1 MMTSLAESMVLT
13 VDRDSVCAGDDCTSH
28 ARSFSVPCAASL
40 SELIHQAKKACELAG
55 ISGGKATWIVEAGG
69 YDGMPIAV
77 VAQQWDEA
85 RALITSST
93 TIDHLFA
100 DLEKQL
106 FFKYWCQANPETVF
120 DALVSNS
127 PLPSRYAS

>member
-1 MMTSLAESMVLT
+1 M
-13 VDRDSVCAGDDCTSH
+13 
-28 ARSFSVPCAASL
+28 
-40 SELIHQAKKACELAG
+40 SELIHQAKKACELPG

-85 RALITSST
+85 RALIPSST
-93 TIDHLFA
+93 TVESLFA
-100 DLEKQL
+100 SREKQL
-106 FFKYWCQANPETVF
+106 FFKYWCQADPETVF
-120 DALVSNS
+120 DALLSNS

>member
-1 MMTSLAESMVLT
+1 MTSLAESIVLM
-13 VDRDSVCAGDDCTSH
+13 VDRDSVCAGDDCASH
-28 ARSFSVPCAASL
+28 ACSFSVPLAASL
-40 SELIHQAKKACELAG
+40 SELLYQAKKACRLAS
-55 ISGGKATWIVEAGG
+55 ISGGKATWIVEVGG

-85 RALITSST
+85 RALIPSAT
-93 TIDHLFA
+93 TVESLFA
-100 DLEKQL
+100 NQQKQL